1 MKQEMKKVKAV
12 IIEQLA
18 RQEIKEGPEGT
29 LYILR
34 YLDESGDISEAPEW
48 IELEGWE
55 PTSVEWPAPPK
66 QNGLSM
72 AWTELVN
79 ELSRQATL
87 HGIDSLMKAVQIECT
102 HP

>member
-1 MKQEMKKVKAV
+1 MMHKREIAKAE

-18 RQEIKEGPEGT
+18 KQGIEECSEGT

-34 YLDESGDISEAPEW
+34 FLDESGDIIEAPEW

-55 PTSVEWPAPPK
+55 PISLEWPTPPK
-66 QNGLSM
+66 QNGCSM
-72 AWTELVN
+72 TWLELIN
-79 ELSRQATL
+79 KLSRLAKL

-102 HP
+102 RP